1 MEPAIHTRALRR
13 EFKTRQR
20 GFNRASET
28 RVALEGLDLTID
40 RGERV
45 AYIGPNGAGKSTS
58 IKILTGILHPTSG
71 EATVLG
77 LTPWKHRVALTRRLG
92 AVFGQRSQLL
102 AELPARDS
110 FELVSHVY
118 KVDRSVYEKRLAS
131 LSEQFD
137 AGHLI
142 DHPVRAM
149 SLGERMRCELIASLL
164 HSPEILL
171 LDEPTIGLD
180 LIAKRTLREL
190 IVRANEQDGLT
201 VILTSHDVA
210 DVEHVADRV
219 VVIDHGRMVYDG
231 GVGELRRDFLQSKL
245 VDVQFADEQ
254 DPPKDVAGCTFQE
267 STTSSLRFVV
277 DVSERGIGDAL
288 NELVAQREVEDITIS
303 DPPLEDVI
311 ETIYRRSGSA

>member
-20 GFNRASET
+20 GFSRASET
-28 RVALEGLDLTID
+28 RVALEGLDLTIE

-118 KVDRSVYEKRLAS
+118 KVERSVYQKRLAN
-131 LSEQFD
+131 LSEQFE
-137 AGHLI
+137 AEHLI

-164 HSPEILL
+164 HAPEILL

-254 DPPKDVAGCTFQE
+254 DPPADVAGCTFQE

-277 DVSERGIGDAL
+277 DVSQRGIGDAL